1 MKQTAIVALFGMTS
15 AYKFA
20 SMNNQILLEEYASG
34 INSPEDLMTLQ
45 TQDLHG
51 KEWKDATGAF
61 GQEIYDEDGDGV
73 EDNVKFTHKQLDK
86 FYKPNNFFPT
96 ENLYNTRHG
105 NLPGHIQAYYYRGQD
120 EPESRDLITKNIINP
135 DPVLSKPSVTG
146 GFGWGI

>member
-1 MKQTAIVALFGMTS
+1 MRQTAVCALIGMTN
-15 AYKFA
+15 AFGAMDNQWLMWDKFT
-20 SMNNQILLEEYASG
+20 E
-34 INSPEDLMTLQ
+34 INGPEDLMTLQ

-51 KEWKDATGAF
+51 KEWKEATGAF
-61 GQEIYDEDGDGV
+61 GQDIYDEDGDGV
-73 EDNVKFTHKQLDK
+73 EDNVHMTHKQLDK

-96 ENLYNTRHG
+96 EDLYNTRHG

>member
-73 EDNVKFTHKQLDK
+73 EDNKVFTSHQLDK

-96 ENLYNTRHG
+96 EHIYNTRHG
-105 NLPGHIQAYYYRGQD
+105 NLPGHIQRYWYTKQS
-120 EPESRDLITKNIINP
+120 EPEDTYSLVRKEVNNP
-135 DPVLSKPSVTG
+135 DPT
-146 GFGWGI
+146 IH

>member
-45 TQDLHG
+45 TQDLHD

-61 GQEIYDEDGDGV
+61 GQDIYDEDGDGV

-105 NLPGHIQAYYYRGQD
+105 NLPGHIQAYYYRGQS
-120 EPESRDLITKNIINP
+120 EPEDRDLVTKPIINP
-135 DPVLSKPSVTG
+135 EPKTFHATVTD
-146 GFGWGI
+146 GFGWGL